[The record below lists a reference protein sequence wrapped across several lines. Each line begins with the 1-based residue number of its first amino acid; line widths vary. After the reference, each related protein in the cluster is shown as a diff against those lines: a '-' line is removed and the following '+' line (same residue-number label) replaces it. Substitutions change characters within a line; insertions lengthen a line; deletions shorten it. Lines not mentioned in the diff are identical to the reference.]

1 MEAQSLEPNLL
12 VEEFLDVDY
21 DAVAGAVD
29 ESWMSRRMTHSQ
41 LVETA
46 RGAVGGGASSSSSKR
61 VSRAVGM
68 VPTPAQGSTSVPW
81 PRRTMEQ
88 GAPAPPVIT
97 SEMVEAIEAEDAVG
111 NPDSP
116 PGPAASAFIR
126 QLSAWKDRL
135 STFFGLSS
143 TCLASNLRSAAH
155 RIRARILFLPRERV
169 ERVMNIIQNGYLI
182 PLLSAPPPFHRS
194 HNSPDLSE
202 HKIAAWQALRKD
214 IGHGAVLPCDL
225 PRQGKPSIVS
235 PVRTAPK
242 GWRTGKRR
250 FVVNLR
256 YLNRFIPDEDC
267 TCDLETL
274 AKVRN
279 LFEYSPEVASR
290 TWFFSMDLSSGYHN
304 FWIHPSQWHLLGI
317 ALHVSEL
324 PPEAVTYLREHF
336 PNCEDRASGNF
347 YFLMRALPFG
357 LGPSCA
363 VFSDVI
369 TALAAAWRRHEVC
382 RRPVRLTSYIDDFLP
397 MAHSVRASLILI
409 IELVYEAT
417 ATGLTLQVEKCR
429 LFPATRIKYVHVL
442 VRTSHFVPRVL
453 PVANSHPH

>member
-1 MEAQSLEPNLL
+1 MEAQSLEPDLL
-12 VEEFLDVDY
+12 VDEFLDVDY

-29 ESWMSRRMTHSQ
+29 ETWMPRQLTHEQ
-41 LVETA
+41 LVDTA
-46 RGAVGGGASSSSSKR
+46 KEVVRSGALSSSAKR
-61 VSRAVGM
+61 VSRALSA
-68 VPTPAQGSTSVPW
+68 VPTPAQGSTFVPW
-81 PRRTMEQ
+81 PRRTTEQ
-88 GAPAPPVIT
+88 GAPAPPSIT
-97 SEMVEAIEAEDAVG
+97 REMVAAIEAEDAAG

-126 QLSAWKDRL
+126 QLSAWKDQL
-135 STFFGLSS
+135 SAFFELSS
-143 TCLASNLRSAAH
+143 TCLASNLRSACH
-155 RIRARILFLPRERV
+155 RIRARISFLPRERV
-169 ERVMNIIQNGYLI
+169 ERVMSIIQDGYLI
-182 PLLSAPPPFHRS
+182 PLLSDPPPFHRS
-194 HNSPDLSE
+194 HNNPDLGE
-202 HKIAAWQALRKD
+202 HKIAAWQALLKD

-256 YLNRFIPDEDC
+256 YLNRFIPEEDC

-279 LFEYSPEVASR
+279 LFEYDPDVTSLA
-290 TWFFSMDLSSGYHN
+290 WFFSMDLSSGYHN

-317 ALHVSEL
+317 ALHISEL
-324 PPEAVTYLREHF
+324 PPEAVAYLRKHF
-336 PNCEDRASGNF
+336 PNCEDRASGCF
-347 YFLMRALPFG
+347 YFIMRALPFG

-382 RRPVRLTSYIDDFLP
+382 RQPVRLTSYIDDFLP
-397 MAHSVRASLILI
+397 IAHSVRASLVLI

-429 LFPATRIKYVHVL
+429 LFPATRVKCVHIMPE
-442 VRTSHFVPRVL
+442 HAHQFVARVFSREL
-453 PVANSHPH
+453 TL